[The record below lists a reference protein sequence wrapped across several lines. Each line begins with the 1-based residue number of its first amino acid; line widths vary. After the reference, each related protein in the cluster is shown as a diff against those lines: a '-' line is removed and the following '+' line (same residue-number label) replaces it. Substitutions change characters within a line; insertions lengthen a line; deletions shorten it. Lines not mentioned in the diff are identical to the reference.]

1 MTNSATMASL
11 QRLRKAATL
20 AAKHARLAR
29 AGAARDGSFGD
40 LGSRAGGQMQLELD
54 ARDLVAPPEV
64 ADVTRHPA
72 LRALL
77 VAGPDR
83 VQPPAASRADARTG
97 LRPLVDHDAARRLA
111 RPQRRLSSSRS
122 ASRTVERLTP
132 NCRASS
138 VSEGSRSPSRSA
150 RDRIRS
156 PIAAATLR

>member
-20 AAKHARLAR
+20 AAKHTRLAR

-83 VQPPAASRADARTG
+83 VQQPAVSRADAHTG
-97 LRPLVDHDAARRLA
+97 LPHLVDHDPERRLA
-111 RPQRRLSSSRS
+111 PPTQQL
-122 ASRTVERLTP
+122 
-132 NCRASS
+132 
-138 VSEGSRSPSRSA
+138 
-150 RDRIRS
+150 
-156 PIAAATLR
+156 LRQAQLPVV